1 MIRKCYFLYYYLLFI
16 VIVLTRCAPEVNRR
30 GTLLDHKVR
39 EYLRA
44 YYAESPMKSRVI
56 RYGQFAT
63 WLFKP
68 PVFGYMD
75 LIFGFDF
82 FVVVALRGDSI
93 YLISEESGF
102 NRLIEKE
109 PYLVENDS
117 SALELVKEFFRF
129 SYSHPGYELVY
140 LNSIKELPHSQLE
153 NLGSLETGLPKEILE
168 NDSLFLKIRDILKHD
183 ITPPTVKRKENCFEV
198 HLYFYYES
206 DFRFNL
212 GEANYTVSP
221 NGKLKGKSISIYQE
235 F

>member
-1 MIRKCYFLYYYLLFI
+1 M
-16 VIVLTRCAPEVNRR
+16 NRR

-44 YYAESPMKSRVI
+44 YYADYPMKSRVI
-56 RYGQFAT
+56 RYGQFAA

-75 LIFGFDF
+75 LIFDFDF

-93 YLISEESGF
+93 YLISKESGF

-117 SALELVKEFFRF
+117 AALELVKEFLRF
-129 SYSHPGYELVY
+129 SHSHPDYELIY
-140 LNSIKELPHSQLE
+140 LNSIKQLPFSILEDLNTLGMELP
-153 NLGSLETGLPKEILE
+153 NEIVE
-168 NDSLFLKIRDILKHD
+168 NDSLYLKIRDILKYD

-206 DFRFNL
+206 DYRFRL

-221 NGKLKGKSISIYQE
+221 NGKLKGKSISLYQE